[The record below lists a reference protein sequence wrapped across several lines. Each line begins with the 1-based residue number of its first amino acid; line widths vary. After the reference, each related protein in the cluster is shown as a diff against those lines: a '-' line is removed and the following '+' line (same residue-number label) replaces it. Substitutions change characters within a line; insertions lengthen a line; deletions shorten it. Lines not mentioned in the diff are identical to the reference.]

1 MENINTY
8 LKENLTKV
16 GKNIFISPN
25 ISEKKLNNAVKA
37 CKITEEYNYVI
48 AIYDNTIFGSAKEGI
63 VFTGEKLVYKAL
75 FTDPVTIFYNQI
87 VSAEHIEKITVND
100 NGKEKKEEF
109 IKIELNDNTLIK
121 LQNLIDCNYSEL
133 ALILN
138 SLEEKFEAFSNEDQ
152 LIALADMNEEIRIN
166 YLKIIVNMALSN
178 DGKVDSKEFSEIILL
193 MTRLKFTKEMRSQIR
208 EYISNENSI
217 IPVDDLLSGIDLN
230 CVPSH
235 NKSIKISLVKDLL
248 NINYSINSGKDN
260 NCQFVEQHKKSF
272 GVTDDEISLILK
284 AIKNDYAILN
294 EDTSDSII
302 AKNIKELSAKAGAV
316 GVPIAAIYLS
326 GSVIGMSA
334 AGMTSGLASLG
345 LGGILGFS
353 SMATGI
359 GVAVLIGVVSYKGI
373 KHITGANEIDKYK
386 TREIMLNEV
395 LKQTQN
401 TITILMEDVNLI
413 TEKLNEVIKKQ
424 QSLEDKASMT
434 IEKLLERQRELQK
447 IISTEL
453 KLYSDSGIELNRKQ
467 EQIVINKSKISCPNI
482 LDTNKLENITSE
494 PSKKGAYNQIL
505 SYYEE
510 KHIEEKDN
518 ENTGKTILKLKD
530 NIPAKEL
537 ETLAQI
543 FQALG
548 YFDTLSSITS
558 SVKGLFK

>member
-1 MENINTY
+1 MKNINTY
-8 LKENLTKV
+8 LKESLSKV

-37 CKITEEYNYVI
+37 CKIPEEYNYVI
-48 AIYDNTIFGSAKEGI
+48 AIYDNSLFGSAKEGI
-63 VFTGEKLVYKAL
+63 VFTGEKLVYKSL
-75 FTDPVTIFYNQI
+75 LTDPITVFYNQI
-87 VSAEHIEKITVND
+87 VSAEYIEKITVND
-100 NGKEKKEEF
+100 KGKEKKEEF
-109 IKIELNDNTLIK
+109 IKIELDNGTLIK
-121 LQNLIDCNYSEL
+121 LENLIDCNYSEL

-138 SLEEKFEAFSNEDQ
+138 SLDEKFETFSNENQ
-152 LIALADMNEEIRIN
+152 LIALADMSEEIRIN

-178 DGKVDSKEFSEIILL
+178 DGKVDSKEFSEIFLL

-208 EYISNENSI
+208 EYMSNGNSVISVN
-217 IPVDDLLSGIDLN
+217 DLLSGIDLN
-230 CVPSH
+230 CVSSH

-260 NCQFVEQHKKSF
+260 GCQFVDLYKRSF
-272 GVTDDEISLILK
+272 GVTDDEISLIQK
-284 AIKNDYAILN
+284 AIENDYAILN
-294 EDTSDSII
+294 EDISNSMI

-316 GVPIAAIYLS
+316 GVPIAAVYLS

-334 AGMTSGLASLG
+334 AGMTSGLATLG

-413 TEKLNEVIKKQ
+413 TEKLNELIKKQ
-424 QSLEDKASMT
+424 QLLEDNASIT
-434 IEKLLERQRELQK
+434 IKNLQHELQK

-467 EQIVINKSKISCPNI
+467 DKIVTNKSKISCPNI
-482 LDTNKLENITSE
+482 LDINKLENITSE
-494 PSKKGAYNQIL
+494 PSKKDAYNQIL

-510 KHIEEKDN
+510 RFTEEADN
-518 ENTGKTILKLKD
+518 KNTGKTVLKLKD
-530 NIPAKEL
+530 NITAKEL

-548 YFDTLSSITS
+548 YFDTVSSITS
-558 SVKGLFK
+558 SVKGFFK

>member
-1 MENINTY
+1 MKNINTY
-8 LKENLTKV
+8 LKESLSKV

-37 CKITEEYNYVI
+37 CKIPEEYNYVI
-48 AIYDNTIFGSAKEGI
+48 AIYDNSLFGSAKEGI
-63 VFTGEKLVYKAL
+63 VFTGEKLVYKSL
-75 FTDPVTIFYNQI
+75 LTEPITVFYNQI
-87 VSAEHIEKITVND
+87 VSAEYIEKITVND
-100 NGKEKKEEF
+100 KGKEKKEEF
-109 IKIELNDNTLIK
+109 IKIELNDSTLIK
-121 LQNLIDCNYSEL
+121 LEKLIDCNYSEL

-138 SLEEKFEAFSNEDQ
+138 SLDEKFEAFSNENQ
-152 LIALADMNEEIRIN
+152 FIALADMSEKIRIN

-178 DGKVDSKEFSEIILL
+178 DGKVDSKEFSEIFLL

-208 EYISNENSI
+208 EYMSNGNSVIS
-217 IPVDDLLSGIDLN
+217 VDDLLSGIDLN
-230 CVPSH
+230 CVSSH

-260 NCQFVEQHKKSF
+260 SCQFLDLHKKSF

-284 AIKNDYAILN
+284 AIENDYSILN
-294 EDTSDSII
+294 EDISDSMI

-316 GVPIAAIYLS
+316 GVPIAAVYLS

-334 AGMTSGLASLG
+334 AGMTSGLATLG

-413 TEKLNEVIKKQ
+413 TEKLNELIKKQ
-424 QSLEDKASMT
+424 QLLKDKASIT
-434 IEKLLERQRELQK
+434 IETLLERQRELQK

-467 EQIVINKSKISCPNI
+467 DKIVTNKSKISCPNI
-482 LDTNKLENITSE
+482 LDINKLENITSE
-494 PSKKGAYNQIL
+494 PSKKDAYNQIL

-510 KHIEEKDN
+510 SFTEEANNK
-518 ENTGKTILKLKD
+518 NTGKTVLKLKD
-530 NIPAKEL
+530 NISVKDL

-558 SVKGLFK
+558 SVKGFFK